1 MIRLLG
7 LVVACITLHLCQS
20 LCLDLAR
27 TLPVASD
34 RSVSLVECVKWASA
48 LWAIVELN
56 AVLNRWAENGWI
68 WRSDNRDWDWD
79 HEVAVVTGGSN
90 GIGGCVAKKLV
101 SHGIKVAV
109 LDITPLSE
117 SFTLGAPSRDR
128 THLIAALTYPEERK
142 LIRYYPCDITSQE
155 AIEGVASAIRA
166 DLGSPSI
173 LINNAGIGNGN
184 TILDI
189 PPESLRKLFEIN
201 LLSHWSTVKVF
212 LPDMLAR
219 NKGHIMSVA
228 SLASFVSLAGAVDYS
243 CTKSALMSF
252 HEGLSQELKHRYKC
266 PQIKISIVHPGWTR
280 SAITSH
286 PALQAGLQKIGV
298 KLLEAE
304 YVAEAMVKQVI
315 AAKSGQLI
323 LGPRVVASI
332 RAFPIWMQELVRDSQ
347 ASIVGG
353 EGTTAPEVST

>member
-7 LVVACITLHLCQS
+7 LVVACIALHLCHSSGLDFAKSLPLASAQS
-20 LCLDLAR
+20 ASLAGY
-27 TLPVASD
+27 L
-34 RSVSLVECVKWASA
+34 KWASA
-48 LWAIVELN
+48 LWALVELN

-68 WRSDNRDWDWD
+68 WRSDTSNWNWKN
-79 HEVAVVTGGSN
+79 EVAVVTGGSN
-90 GIGGCVAKKLV
+90 GIGACVAKKLV

-117 SFTLGAPSRDR
+117 SFTLGAPSHDR
-128 THLIAALTYPEERK
+128 TRYIAALTYSEERK
-142 LIRYYPCDITSQE
+142 LARYYPCDITSQE
-155 AIEGVASAIRA
+155 AIERSAGAIRA

-189 PPESLRKLFEIN
+189 PPERLRKLFEIN

-219 NKGHIMSVA
+219 RKGHIMGVA

-266 PQIKISIVHPGWTR
+266 PQIKTSIVHPGWTR

-286 PALQAGLQKIGV
+286 PALQAGLQRIGV

-304 YVAEAMVKQVI
+304 NVAEAMVKQVI

-323 LGPRVVASI
+323 LGPGLAASI
-332 RAFPIWMQELVRDSQ
+332 RALPIWIQELVRDSQ

-353 EGTTAPEVST
+353 EGTTAPEVSA